1 MFCRGF
7 SWFVRIFVA
16 VVVSTGCS
24 HPVSV
29 TESLTVGRVQE
40 AEEATAVDLG
50 ALLDA
55 GDGAVVTLLA
65 GDNTQLV
72 AHRAVLAARS
82 PVFADMLR
90 HVTLEGSSSQLVLS
104 DTEGPVLRQVLAYLY
119 TLQVP
124 QLPSMAPQLLVAAD
138 VYGLSVLKA
147 HCEQQVVAQ
156 LSVETAAAA
165 GVIAIRHSANRLKQ
179 AAVAFIKAHLLH
191 VMATQGWAEAVVND
205 PQTVVELAHLIAET
219 PTDTSMPSAGESRT
233 GPSSQPHSGHSDDG
247 RSSATAEPPTSPQT
261 TPQPDD
267 AAVSHLR
274 TPSAG
279 ESRTGPSSQPHSGHS
294 DDGRRPTT
302 AVPPT
307 SPQTTPQPDD
317 VAISLLRD
325 LSGEEKGKMLIAAA
339 KEGTVSKVRT
349 LLTVGADVE
358 AMDENQ
364 QNSLHWAAA
373 RGHLEV
379 ARRLLEDGADV
390 NARDRWQNTP
400 LHQAA
405 WKGHAP
411 VVRLLAASSADRNAK
426 DFRGNT
432 PLHDAA
438 RRGHPD
444 AATAL
449 LEAGADR
456 EVRNDNGDTPLD
468 LAKRNNHQKLVDI
481 LGSS

>member
-1 MFCRGF
+1 MMFRRNA
-7 SWFVRIFVA
+7 SWFIRIFVA
-16 VVVSTGCS
+16 VVICCGYSR
-24 HPVSV
+24 PVSV

-65 GDNTQLV
+65 GDTRLV

-82 PVFADMLR
+82 PVFADMFR
-90 HVTLEGSSSQLVLS
+90 RVTVEGSSSELVLS

-138 VYGLSVLKA
+138 IYDLSVLKV

-156 LSVETAAAA
+156 LSVDTAAAA

-179 AAVAFIKAHLLH
+179 AAVAFIKAHMLR

-205 PQTVVELAHLIAET
+205 PQTVVELTHLIAET
-219 PTDTSMPSAGESRT
+219 PTDTS
-233 GPSSQPHSGHSDDG
+233 
-247 RSSATAEPPTSPQT
+247 
-261 TPQPDD
+261 
-267 AAVSHLR
+267 

-279 ESRTGPSSQPHSGHS
+279 ESRTGPSLQLHSGHS
-294 DDGRRPTT
+294 DDSRRSATPAPPTT
-302 AVPPT
+302 
-307 SPQTTPQPDD
+307 PQTTPQPDD

-339 KEGTVSKVRT
+339 KEGSVSKVRT

-358 AMDENQ
+358 AMDEDTH
-364 QNSLHWAAA
+364 NSLHWAAA

-405 WKGHAP
+405 WNGRAP
-411 VVRLLAASSADRNAK
+411 MVRLLAASSANCNAK
-426 DFRGNT
+426 NKHGNT
-432 PLHDAA
+432 PLHLAA
-438 RRGHPD
+438 QRGLPA

-456 EVRNDNGDTPLD
+456 EVRNDNGKTSLD
-468 LAKRNNHQKLVDI
+468 LAKWNNHQELVDI
-481 LGSS
+481 LGSNIEQTTLE

>member
-1 MFCRGF
+1 MFCRRF
-7 SWFVRIFVA
+7 SWFIRIFVA
-16 VVVSTGCS
+16 VAIFTGFC
-24 HPVSV
+24 HPVPV
-29 TESLTVGRVQE
+29 TESYTGVTLHTLTTDNLESLTVGRVQE
-40 AEEATAVDLG
+40 AEKATAVDLG

-65 GDNTQLV
+65 GDTWLV

-82 PVFADMLR
+82 PVFADMFR
-90 HVTLEGSSSQLVLS
+90 RVTVEGSSSQLVLS

-124 QLPSMAPQLLVAAD
+124 QLPNMAPKLLVAAD

-179 AAVAFIKAHLLH
+179 AAVAFIKAHLLR

-205 PQTVVELAHLIAET
+205 PQTVVELTHLIAET
-219 PTDTSMPSAGESRT
+219 PTDTM
-233 GPSSQPHSGHSDDG
+233 
-247 RSSATAEPPTSPQT
+247 
-261 TPQPDD
+261 
-267 AAVSHLR
+267 
-274 TPSAG
+274 
-279 ESRTGPSSQPHSGHS
+279 
-294 DDGRRPTT
+294 
-302 AVPPT
+302 
-307 SPQTTPQPDD
+307 
-317 VAISLLRD
+317 D

-339 KEGTVSKVRT
+339 KEGSVSKVRT
-349 LLTVGADVE
+349 LLVVGADVE
-358 AMDENQ
+358 AKDENQ
-364 QNSLHWAAA
+364 QNPLHWAAA
-373 RGHLEV
+373 RGHVEV
-379 ARRLLEDGADV
+379 ARRLLEDEADV

-405 WKGHAP
+405 WNGHAP
-411 VVRLLAASSADRNAK
+411 VVRLLAASFANHDASDES
-426 DFRGNT
+426 GNT

-438 RRGHPD
+438 RRGHAD

-468 LAKRNNHQKLVDI
+468 LAKRNNHQRLVDI

>member
-1 MFCRGF
+1 MMFRRNA
-7 SWFVRIFVA
+7 SWFIRIFVA
-16 VVVSTGCS
+16 VVICCGYSR
-24 HPVSV
+24 PVSV

-65 GDNTQLV
+65 GDTRLV

-82 PVFADMLR
+82 PVFADMFR
-90 HVTLEGSSSQLVLS
+90 RVTVEGSSSELVLS

-138 VYGLSVLKA
+138 IYDLSVLKV

-156 LSVETAAAA
+156 LSVDTAAAA

-179 AAVAFIKAHLLH
+179 AAVAFIKAHMLR

-205 PQTVVELAHLIAET
+205 PQTVVELTHLIAET
-219 PTDTSMPSAGESRT
+219 PTDTS
-233 GPSSQPHSGHSDDG
+233 
-247 RSSATAEPPTSPQT
+247 
-261 TPQPDD
+261 
-267 AAVSHLR
+267 

-294 DDGRRPTT
+294 DDGRRSAS

-307 SPQTTPQPDD
+307 TPQTTPQPDD
-317 VAISLLRD
+317 VAISLLQD

-339 KEGTVSKVRT
+339 KEGSVSKVRT

-358 AMDENQ
+358 AMDEDTH
-364 QNSLHWAAA
+364 NSLHWAAA

-405 WKGHAP
+405 WNGRAP
-411 VVRLLAASSADRNAK
+411 MVRLLAASSANCNAK
-426 DFRGNT
+426 NKHGNT
-432 PLHDAA
+432 PLHLAA
-438 RRGHPD
+438 QRGLPA

-456 EVRNDNGDTPLD
+456 EVRNDNGKTSLD
-468 LAKRNNHQKLVDI
+468 LAKWNNHQELVDI
-481 LGSS
+481 LGSNIEQTTLE

>member
-1 MFCRGF
+1 MQGLSLAVRSGEGEGVVEVGGSRGKLRTEWVGGG
-7 SWFVRIFVA
+7 SPVQDKRR
-16 VVVSTGCS
+16 VSLPTTTALAAAA
-24 HPVSV
+24 PDVS
-29 TESLTVGRVQE
+29 ESLTVGLVQE

-65 GDNTQLV
+65 GDTRLV

-82 PVFADMLR
+82 AVFAGMLR
-90 HVTLEGSSSQLVLS
+90 RLTLEASSSSQLTLS

-124 QLPSMAPQLLVAAD
+124 QLPSMAPKLLVAAD

-205 PQTVVELAHLIAET
+205 PQTVVELVRLIAET
-219 PTDTSMPSAGESRT
+219 PTDTS
-233 GPSSQPHSGHSDDG
+233 
-247 RSSATAEPPTSPQT
+247 
-261 TPQPDD
+261 
-267 AAVSHLR
+267 

-279 ESRTGPSSQPHSGHS
+279 ESRTGPSPQPHSGHS
-294 DDGRRPTT
+294 DDGRRPATP
-302 AVPPT
+302 APPT
-307 SPQTTPQPDD
+307 SPQAAPQPDD
-317 VAISLLRD
+317 AAVSLLRY
-325 LSGEEKGKMLIAAA
+325 LSGEEKGKMLVAAA
-339 KEGTVSKVRT
+339 KEGSVSKVRT
-349 LLTVGADVE
+349 LLAVGADVE

-364 QNSLHWAAA
+364 QNALHGAAA
-373 RGHLEV
+373 KGHVEV
-379 ARRLLEDGADV
+379 VRLLLEEGADV
-390 NARDRWQNTP
+390 NARDLWRNTP

-405 WKGHAP
+405 WNDNAA
-411 VVRLLAASSADRNAK
+411 VVRLLAASSADCNAR
-426 DFRGNT
+426 DDTGNT

-438 RRGHPD
+438 QRGQAD
-444 AATAL
+444 AAIAL

-456 EVRNDNGDTPLD
+456 EVWNYDGDTPLD
-468 LAKRNNHQKLVDI
+468 LAEWNNHEWLIDI

>member
-1 MFCRGF
+1 MLCRSF
-7 SWFVRIFVA
+7 SWFIRIFVA
-16 VVVSTGCS
+16 VAIFTGFC
-24 HPVSV
+24 HPVPV
-29 TESLTVGRVQE
+29 TESYTGVTVHTLTTDNSESLTVERVQE
-40 AEEATAVDLG
+40 AEKATAVDLG

-65 GDNTQLV
+65 GDTRLV

-82 PVFADMLR
+82 PVFADMFR
-90 HVTLEGSSSQLVLS
+90 RVTVEGSSSQLVLS
-104 DTEGPVLRQVLAYLY
+104 GTEGPVLRQVLAYLY

-179 AAVAFIKAHLLH
+179 AAVAFIKAHLLR
-191 VMATQGWAEAVVND
+191 VMATQGWAQAVVND
-205 PQTVVELAHLIAET
+205 PQTVVVLTHLIAET
-219 PTDTSMPSAGESRT
+219 PTDT
-233 GPSSQPHSGHSDDG
+233 
-247 RSSATAEPPTSPQT
+247 
-261 TPQPDD
+261 
-267 AAVSHLR
+267 
-274 TPSAG
+274 
-279 ESRTGPSSQPHSGHS
+279 
-294 DDGRRPTT
+294 
-302 AVPPT
+302 
-307 SPQTTPQPDD
+307 
-317 VAISLLRD
+317 RD

-339 KEGTVSKVRT
+339 KEGSVSKVRT
-349 LLTVGADVE
+349 LLVVRADVD
-358 AMDENQ
+358 AKDENQ
-364 QNSLHWAAA
+364 QNPLHWAAA
-373 RGHLEV
+373 RGHVEV
-379 ARRLLEDGADV
+379 ARRLLEDEADV

-405 WKGHAP
+405 WNGHAP
-411 VVRLLAASSADRNAK
+411 VVRLLAASFANHDASDES
-426 DFRGNT
+426 GNT

-438 RRGHPD
+438 RRGHAD

-468 LAKRNNHQKLVDI
+468 LAKRNNHQRLVDI

>member
-1 MFCRGF
+1 MLCRSF
-7 SWFVRIFVA
+7 SWFIRIFVA
-16 VVVSTGCS
+16 VAIFTGFC
-24 HPVSV
+24 HPVPV
-29 TESLTVGRVQE
+29 TESYTGVTVHTLTTDNSESLTVERVQE
-40 AEEATAVDLG
+40 AEKATAVDLG

-65 GDNTQLV
+65 GDTRLV

-82 PVFADMLR
+82 PVFADMFR
-90 HVTLEGSSSQLVLS
+90 RVTVEGSSSQLVLS
-104 DTEGPVLRQVLAYLY
+104 GTEGPVLRQVLAYLY

-179 AAVAFIKAHLLH
+179 AAVAFIKAHLLR
-191 VMATQGWAEAVVND
+191 VMATQGWAQAVVND
-205 PQTVVELAHLIAET
+205 PQTVVVLTHLIAET
-219 PTDTSMPSAGESRT
+219 PTDTSTPGAGESRT
-233 GPSSQPHSGHSDDG
+233 GPSPQPHSGLSDDG
-247 RSSATAEPPTSPQT
+247 RSPATA
-261 TPQPDD
+261 
-267 AAVSHLR
+267 A
-274 TPSAG
+274 
-279 ESRTGPSSQPHSGHS
+279 
-294 DDGRRPTT
+294 
-302 AVPPT
+302 PPT

-317 VAISLLRD
+317 VAVSLLRD

-339 KEGTVSKVRT
+339 KEGSVSKVRT
-349 LLTVGADVE
+349 LLVVRADVD
-358 AMDENQ
+358 AKDENQ
-364 QNSLHWAAA
+364 QNPLHWAAA
-373 RGHLEV
+373 RGHVEV
-379 ARRLLEDGADV
+379 ARRLLEDEADV

-405 WKGHAP
+405 WNGHAP
-411 VVRLLAASSADRNAK
+411 VVRLLAASFANHDASDES
-426 DFRGNT
+426 GNT

-438 RRGHPD
+438 RRGHAD

-468 LAKRNNHQKLVDI
+468 LAKRNNHQRLVDI

>member
-40 AEEATAVDLG
+40 AEEAAAVDLG

-65 GDNTQLV
+65 GHTRLV

-82 PVFADMLR
+82 PVFADMFR
-90 HVTLEGSSSQLVLS
+90 RVTVEGSSSQLVHS

-124 QLPSMAPQLLVAAD
+124 QLPSMAPKLLVAAD

-165 GVIAIRHSANRLKQ
+165 GVIAIKHSANRLKQ

-205 PQTVVELAHLIAET
+205 PQTVVELTHLIAEK
-219 PTDTSMPSAGESRT
+219 PTDTS
-233 GPSSQPHSGHSDDG
+233 
-247 RSSATAEPPTSPQT
+247 
-261 TPQPDD
+261 
-267 AAVSHLR
+267 

-279 ESRTGPSSQPHSGHS
+279 ESRTGPSSQPHSGHT
-294 DDGRRPTT
+294 DDGRSPAT

-339 KEGTVSKVRT
+339 KEGSVSNVRA
-349 LLTVGADVE
+349 LLTEGADVE
-358 AMDENQ
+358 AMDQNQ
-364 QNSLHWAAA
+364 HNALVWAAA
-373 RGHLEV
+373 RGHVEV
-379 ARRLLEDGADV
+379 ARLLLEKGADV
-390 NARDRWQNTP
+390 NARDRWRNTP
-400 LHQAA
+400 LHHAA
-405 WKGHAP
+405 WNNEAA
-411 VVRLLAASSADRNAK
+411 VVRLLAASSADCNAR
-426 DFRGNT
+426 DSSGDT

-438 RRGHPD
+438 RRGQAD

-456 EVRNDNGDTPLD
+456 EVRNNGGDTPLA
-468 LAKRNNHQKLVDI
+468 LAEWNNHQRLVDI
-481 LGSS
+481 LRSS